1 LSEKHELLLLR
12 QKLADSERVRNELEL
27 RLKVLEKEKR
37 DMEADWTVNGR
48 IQTAELMEATVAI

>member
-1 LSEKHELLLLR
+1 MLLLR

-37 DMEADWTVNGR
+37 DMEADWTVNSR
-48 IQTAELMEATVAI
+48 MQTGELMEATVAI